1 MTAFDNSCKSVI
13 ITSIIRPH
21 PFAEQSPRREGSQ
34 LGHDSTHDMIIILDF
49 GSQYTQLI
57 ARRIR
62 GLGVY
67 CKIFPYNTPV
77 ETLQRLNP
85 KGLVFSGGPASV
97 YDDDA
102 PLLKGN
108 YRDFFSCPILGI
120 CYGFQLL
127 AKEFGGEVRPSNN
140 REYGYAR
147 LRVIQSES
155 PLFKGLP
162 GEMDVWLSHGDYV
175 TEIPSGFRPI
185 AETLGALNAF
195 ENLSARIF
203 GVQFHP
209 EVTHTPL
216 GVEILRNFILD
227 ICEVRA
233 DWTPDSIISEQIELI
248 QRQVKQGKVICA
260 LSGGVDSTV
269 AAAIVHQ
276 AIGDRQACIFV
287 NTGLLKEGEFESTC
301 SIYERQMS
309 LNLRG
314 VDAQKRFLATLK
326 GIIDPEEKRKRIGR
340 LFIEVFEEEAA
351 RLGQVDFLVQGTL
364 YPDVIESVS
373 VKGGPSSVIKS
384 HHNVG
389 GLPETMRLELIEP
402 LRELFKDEVRNLG
415 RELKVP
421 QEILTRHPFPGPG
434 QAVRII
440 GEVTSEALEIVRRA
454 DRILEEE
461 LRLSGLYDSI
471 WQAFPVLLPISTVGV
486 MGDFRTYEKVIALRA
501 VTSIDGMTADWA
513 RLPHDMLARV
523 STRMVSEI
531 RGINRVVYDIS
542 SKPPSTIEWE

>member
-1 MTAFDNSCKSVI
+1 M
-13 ITSIIRPH
+13 
-21 PFAEQSPRREGSQ
+21 EGTQ
-34 LGHDSTHDMIIILDF
+34 LGRDSTHDTIIILDF

-62 GLGVY
+62 ALGVY
-67 CKIFPYNTPV
+67 CKIFPYNTSV
-77 ETLQRLNP
+77 EKLQQLNP
-85 KGLVFSGGPASV
+85 RGLIFSGGPASV
-97 YDDDA
+97 YDPEA
-102 PLLKGN
+102 PRLEGN
-108 YRDFFSCPILGI
+108 YREVFTCPILGI

-127 AKEFGGEVRPSNN
+127 AKEFGGEVQSSNN

-147 LRVIQSES
+147 LQVTQPGS

-162 GEMDVWLSHGDYV
+162 HELDVWLSHGDYV
-175 TEIPSGFRPI
+175 TRIPEGFRPV
-185 AETLGALNAF
+185 AETGGALNAF

-216 GVEILRNFILD
+216 GVEVLRNFILD
-227 ICEVRA
+227 ICGVQA
-233 DWTPDSIISEQIELI
+233 DWTPDSIIKEQVELI
-248 QRQVKQGKVICA
+248 RGRVKDGKVVCA

-276 AIGDRQACIFV
+276 AIGERQTCIFV
-287 NTGLLKEGEFESTC
+287 DTGLLKEGEFDSTC
-301 SIYERQMS
+301 NVYRRQMS

-314 VDAQKRFLATLK
+314 VDARRRFLDALRGVT
-326 GIIDPEEKRKRIGR
+326 DPEEKRKRIGR
-340 LFIEVFEEEAA
+340 LFIEVFEEEAS
-351 RLGQVDFLVQGTL
+351 RLGEVDFLVQGTL
-364 YPDVIESVS
+364 YPDVVESVS

-389 GLPETMRLELIEP
+389 GLPAVMRLQLIEP
-402 LRELFKDEVRNLG
+402 LRELFKDEVRSLG
-415 RELKVP
+415 RDLNVP
-421 QEILTRHPFPGPG
+421 EEILTRHPFPGPG

-440 GEVTSEALEIVRRA
+440 GEVTEEALRIVREA
-454 DRILEEE
+454 DRIFEEE

-501 VTSIDGMTADWA
+501 VTSVDAMTADWA
-513 RLPHDMLARV
+513 RLPHDVLARV

>member
-1 MTAFDNSCKSVI
+1 MGPDPN
-13 ITSIIRPH
+13 
-21 PFAEQSPRREGSQ
+21 
-34 LGHDSTHDMIIILDF
+34 HDIIIILDF

-62 GLGVY
+62 ALGVY
-67 CKIFPYNTPV
+67 CKIFPSNV
-77 ETLQRLNP
+77 SAGKLQELNP
-85 KGLVFSGGPASV
+85 KGLIFSGGPASV
-97 YDDDA
+97 YDDGA
-102 PLLKGN
+102 PRLEGN
-108 YRDFFSCPILGI
+108 YRDFFDCPILGI

-127 AKEFGGEVRPSNN
+127 AKEFGGEVRPSHN
-140 REYGYAR
+140 REYGHSR
-147 LRVIQSES
+147 LRVTRSGS

-162 GEMDVWLSHGDYV
+162 EEFDVWLSHGDYV
-175 TEIPSGFRPI
+175 TKIPEGFRPI
-185 AETLGALNAF
+185 AETSGALNAF
-195 ENLSARIF
+195 ENLSTRIF

-216 GVEILRNFILD
+216 GVEILRNFVLD

-233 DWTPDSIISEQIELI
+233 DWTPDSIILEQVELI
-248 QRQVKQGKVICA
+248 RRQVKGGKVVCA

-269 AAAIVHQ
+269 AAALVHE
-276 AIGDRQACIFV
+276 AIGDRQTCIFV

-301 SIYERQMS
+301 NVYERQMS

-314 VDAQKRFLATLK
+314 VNAQGRFLSALK
-326 GIIDPEEKRKRIGR
+326 GVTDPEEKRKRIGR

-351 RLGQVDFLVQGTL
+351 RLGGVDFLVQGTL

-373 VKGGPSSVIKS
+373 AKGGPSSVIKS

-389 GLPETMRLELIEP
+389 GLPETMRLELVEP

-421 QEILTRHPFPGPG
+421 EVILTRHPFPGPG

-440 GEVTSEALEIVRRA
+440 GEVTPEALAIIREA
-454 DRILEEE
+454 DRVFEEE
-461 LRLSGLYDSI
+461 IRLSGLYDSI
-471 WQAFPVLLPISTVGV
+471 WQAFPVLLPVSTVGV

-501 VTSIDGMTADWA
+501 VTSVDGMTADWA
-513 RLPHDMLARV
+513 RLPHDVLARV
-523 STRMVSEI
+523 SARLVSEI

>member
-1 MTAFDNSCKSVI
+1 MS
-13 ITSIIRPH
+13 R
-21 PFAEQSPRREGSQ
+21 
-34 LGHDSTHDMIIILDF
+34 DSTHDTIIILDF

-62 GLGVY
+62 ALGVY
-67 CKIFPYNTPV
+67 CKIFPYNTSV
-77 ETLQRLNP
+77 EKLQQLNP
-85 KGLVFSGGPASV
+85 RGLIFSGGPASV
-97 YDDDA
+97 YDKGA
-102 PLLKGN
+102 PLLEGN
-108 YRDFFSCPILGI
+108 YRDIFTCPILGI

-127 AKEFGGEVRPSNN
+127 AKQFGGEVQSSNN

-147 LRVIQSES
+147 LRVIQSGS

-162 GEMDVWLSHGDYV
+162 DELDVWLSHGDYV
-175 TEIPSGFRPI
+175 TRIPEGFRPI
-185 AETLGALNAF
+185 AETGGALNAF

-216 GVEILRNFILD
+216 GIEVLRNFILD
-227 ICEVRA
+227 ICEVHA
-233 DWTPDSIISEQIELI
+233 DWTPDSIIKEQIELI
-248 QRQVKQGKVICA
+248 RGQVKDGKVVCA

-276 AIGDRQACIFV
+276 AIGERQTCIFV
-287 NTGLLKEGEFESTC
+287 DTGLLKDGEFDSTC
-301 SIYERQMS
+301 NVYTRQMS
-309 LNLRG
+309 FNLRG
-314 VDAQKRFLATLK
+314 VDAQRRFLSALK
-326 GIIDPEEKRKRIGR
+326 GITDPEEKRKRIGR
-340 LFIEVFEEEAA
+340 VFIDVFEEEAS
-351 RLGQVDFLVQGTL
+351 RLGEVDYLVQGTL

-389 GLPETMRLELIEP
+389 GLPALMRLKLIEP
-402 LRELFKDEVRNLG
+402 LRELFKDEVRSLG
-415 RELKVP
+415 RDLNVP
-421 QEILTRHPFPGPG
+421 EEILTRHPFPGPG

-440 GEVTSEALEIVRRA
+440 GEVTEEALRIIREA
-454 DRILEEE
+454 DKIFEEE

-501 VTSIDGMTADWA
+501 VTSIDAMTADWA
-513 RLPHDMLARV
+513 RLPHGVLARI
-523 STRMVSEI
+523 STRMVSEV
-531 RGINRVVYDIS
+531 RGINRVVYDIT